1 MHSILGRLVLWVA
14 EILDRSLLTVPEL
27 NDWHTGTNTNSSDL
41 QTVHHYRRED
51 HDRNRADDDRCR
63 HADRER

>member
-1 MHSILGRLVLWVA
+1 MYSILDRLVLWIA

-41 QTVHHYRRED
+41 QTVSPLSNGRP
-51 HDRNRADDDRCR
+51 
-63 HADRER
+63 